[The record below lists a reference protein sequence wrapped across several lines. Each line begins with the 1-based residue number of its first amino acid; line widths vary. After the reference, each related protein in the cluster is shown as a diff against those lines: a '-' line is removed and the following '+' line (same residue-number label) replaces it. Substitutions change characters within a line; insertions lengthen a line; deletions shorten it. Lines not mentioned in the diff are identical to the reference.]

1 MRVQRSLGGAL
12 TAVTGIFGRAANQII
27 ALIVTLMAARWLT
40 PVTFGEFSIAA
51 ALATLSRAMLYA
63 GAFEYLLKAPEGEEA
78 NTECLVI
85 NLGLAGAMAGLLA
98 LVSLVAKPLFHSAEV
113 GLLILALAPSS
124 LLSAGANWQESQLL
138 RSGRLKT
145 YYGVTTVAEIT
156 AAIVAIVMILTGFG
170 LTALVAQ
177 IYTRLFTL
185 ILTYRVMQRPTWS
198 RAFSLTRAAQV
209 ARWSM
214 ARYGATA
221 VGFFSNY
228 SADILLG
235 IILSPA
241 ATGLYRASH
250 RMVTGVSDLISNPTR
265 LTAVTVFSR
274 RSAETLESGALWPN
288 IAAATAFLGWTALAG
303 LAAVSDQAVPLVLGR
318 HWAAAGPIVA
328 ILCLQRAFSL
338 IDGVTGPL
346 LVAYSHIRDLL
357 RVQFVMAIIGVVL
370 LVAMGSYGVAA
381 AALSS
386 VIAAGITS
394 LLLIAVAGRHFQ
406 GLIAGLTRVLP
417 VAFLPATISG
427 LAAYGS
433 ERWAAM
439 AGFSPSF
446 QVVSA
451 IIAGIGAFLA
461 VAAVLRRRIV
471 ECLQALNP
479 PPHAMVP
486 QFEGVGVETVPA
498 LD

>member
-1 MRVQRSLGGAL
+1 MNFPRGLGGAL

-27 ALIVTLMAARWLT
+27 ALVVTLLAARWLT
-40 PVTFGEFSIAA
+40 PITFGEFSIAA

-63 GAFEYLLKAPEGEEA
+63 GAFEFLLKAPKGEEA

-85 NLGLAGAMAGLLA
+85 NLSLAAGMAGVLA
-98 LVSLVAKPLFHSAEV
+98 LLSLVAQPLFHSSEV
-113 GLLILALAPSS
+113 GILILALAPSS

-145 YYGVTTVAEIT
+145 YYGVTTFAEIT
-156 AAIVAIVMILTGFG
+156 AAIVTIAMILTGFG
-170 LTALVAQ
+170 LVALIAQ

-185 ILTYRVMQRPTWS
+185 MLTYRALQRPTWS
-198 RAFSLTRAAQV
+198 KSFSFRRARHV

-235 IILSPA
+235 VILSPA

-265 LTAVTVFSR
+265 LTATTIFSR
-274 RSAETLESGALWPN
+274 RSAEKMESGALWPN

-303 LAAVSDQAVPLVLGR
+303 LAAVSNQVVPLLLGPR
-318 HWAAAGPIVA
+318 WIAAGPIVA

-346 LVAYSHIRDLL
+346 LVAYSHVRILL
-357 RVQFVMAIIGVVL
+357 HIQFITAISGIVL
-370 LVAMGSYGVAA
+370 LIAMASYGVAA
-381 AALSS
+381 AAFSS
-386 VIAAGITS
+386 VIAAGATS
-394 LLLIAVAGRHFQ
+394 LLMIVSAGRRFP
-406 GLIAGLTRVLP
+406 GLASGLPRALP
-417 VAFLPATISG
+417 VALGPALFTG
-427 LAAYGS
+427 LAAYGC
-433 ERWAAM
+433 ERVIASSRFPPHLAVATEVL
-439 AGFSPSF
+439 AG
-446 QVVSA
+446 V
-451 IIAGIGAFLA
+451 GAFLC
-461 VAAVLRRRIV
+461 AAILLRRGV
-471 ECLQALNP
+471 VASLHALNP
-479 PPHAMVP
+479 PPRVVVP
-486 QFEGVGVETVPA
+486 GQEEDGVETVLA
-498 LD
+498 SS